1 MIGKLK
7 GIIDIIEKDHII
19 LDVSGVGY
27 IVYASNNFLRDLKV
41 GDVCS
46 ALTDMHV
53 REDNIS
59 LYGFINQDE
68 RRLFRQLV
76 DIKGIGPKLAL
87 TILGH
92 IGLDLFITAIAA
104 QDKTLFKSIQG
115 VGPKLAERIVSEL
128 KGKEFHFLEPNNVG
142 EVSKKNAMQASVF
155 DDAVSALANLGYNKT
170 QTYAICQ
177 KLLQNE
183 SDLELSNVIKLA
195 LKELTK

>member
-7 GIIDIIEKDHII
+7 GIIDSVEKDHII

-27 IVYASNNFLRDLKV
+27 IVYASNNFLRDLKI
-41 GDVCS
+41 GDTCS
-46 ALTDMHV
+46 TLTDMHV

-68 RRLFRQLV
+68 QRLFRQLV

-87 TILGH
+87 NILGH

-104 QDKTLFKSIQG
+104 QDKAFFKSIQG

-128 KGKEFHFLEPNNVG
+128 KGKEFHLSEINTSVHI
-142 EVSKKNAMQASVF
+142 SKKITAQPGIF
-155 DDAVSALANLGYNKT
+155 DDAVSALANLGYQKT

-177 KLLQNE
+177 KLLQDEPN
-183 SDLELSNVIKLA
+183 LPLGNVIKLA